1 MSALIDNLPRYRR
14 MQAGD
19 LERVVAIENAAYPYP
34 WTPGNFRDSL
44 DFGYHCW
51 IMELG
56 GEIVGYCVVMIAV
69 NEAHLLNLTIVAPWQ
84 RRGLGREL
92 LQFVMRLARDFL
104 AHRIFLEVRPSNVA
118 GRRLYA
124 GAGFSE
130 IATRRGYYPAH
141 DGRED
146 AVILELAL
154 A

>member
-1 MSALIDNLPRYRR
+1 MSALIDSLPRYRR
-14 MQAGD
+14 MTGGD
-19 LERVVAIENAAYPYP
+19 LDRVVAIENSAYPYP
-34 WTPGNFRDSL
+34 WTRGNFRDSL

-51 IMELG
+51 VMEVA

-69 NEAHLLNLTIVAPWQ
+69 NEAHLLNLTIAAEWQ
-84 RRGLGREL
+84 RHGLGREL
-92 LQFVMRLARDFL
+92 LGFLVQLAREFL
-104 AHRIFLEVRPSNVA
+104 AHKIYLEVRPSNVA
-118 GRRLYA
+118 GRKLYA